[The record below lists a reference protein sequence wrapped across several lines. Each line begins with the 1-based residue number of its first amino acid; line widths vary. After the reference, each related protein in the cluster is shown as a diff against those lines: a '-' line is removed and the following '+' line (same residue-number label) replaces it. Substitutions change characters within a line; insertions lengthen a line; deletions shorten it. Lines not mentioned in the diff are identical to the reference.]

1 MMEATATELNKTYVD
16 PNDGVLDPSLIE
28 KSLIERMP
36 KPTGWR
42 LLILP
47 YRGKGKTEG
56 GILLPDKIVEEGQI
70 STQVGYVLKAGS
82 LAYKDTEKFPTGPW
96 CEEKDW
102 VMFARYA
109 GSRFK
114 IDGGEVQILNDDEIL
129 AKIMDLKTFYIIN
142 EVIMSGKEAQAEL
155 DLDLGEEE
163 GPDVEVTVDKPAE
176 TVDAEVDANETNET
190 EDEFKKSENQTQKV
204 NRLTKKCARLKKMLM
219 KRFLCK
225 AKEQENQQLAQK
237 LNQMGTSYVD
247 QYSSRVESDMAQTE
261 TALRNAMEIGD
272 TEAAVAAQRK
282 MTQLAVEAD
291 RASQAKAANEKR
303 QKQAPAPSMA
313 QQTAPQAPARPDPK
327 AESWAQRNDWFG
339 EDSAMTYAAFGI
351 HKELVEQEGIDPKSD
366 EYYDS
371 LDRRMKEEFPHK
383 FKEGSQSKRPAQTVA
398 SVNRSSGNSGR
409 SSGTKVRLT
418 QRQVA
423 MAKKLG
429 VSLEQYAK
437 YVKE

>member
-1 MMEATATELNKTYVD
+1 
-16 PNDGVLDPSLIE
+16 
-28 KSLIERMP
+28 
-36 KPTGWR
+36 
-42 LLILP
+42 
-47 YRGKGKTEG
+47 
-56 GILLPDKIVEEGQI
+56 
-70 STQVGYVLKAGS
+70 
-82 LAYKDTEKFPTGPW
+82 
-96 CEEKDW
+96 
-102 VMFARYA
+102 
-109 GSRFK
+109 
-114 IDGGEVQILNDDEIL
+114 
-129 AKIMDLKTFYIIN
+129 
-142 EVIMSGKEAQAEL
+142 MSGKEAQAEL

-163 GPDVEVTVDKPAE
+163 GPDVEVTVDKAAE
-176 TVDAEVDANETNET
+176 TADVEVDANETNET
-190 EDEFKKSENQTQKV
+190 EDEFKKSENQTQKRI
-204 NRLTKKCARLKKMLM
+204 NRLTKKMREAEKNADEALRFARQ
-219 KRFLCK
+219 
-225 AKEQENQQLAQK
+225 KEQENQQLAQK
-237 LNQMGTSYVD
+237 LNQMDTSYVD

-291 RASQAKAANEKR
+291 RAAQAKSANEKR
-303 QKQAPAPSMA
+303 QKQAPAPSTA
-313 QQTAPQAPARPDPK
+313 QQTVPQAPARPDPK

-366 EYYDS
+366 EYYDT

-383 FKEGSQSKRPAQTVA
+383 FKDGSQSKRPAQTVA

>member
-1 MMEATATELNKTYVD
+1 
-16 PNDGVLDPSLIE
+16 
-28 KSLIERMP
+28 
-36 KPTGWR
+36 
-42 LLILP
+42 
-47 YRGKGKTEG
+47 
-56 GILLPDKIVEEGQI
+56 
-70 STQVGYVLKAGS
+70 
-82 LAYKDTEKFPTGPW
+82 
-96 CEEKDW
+96 
-102 VMFARYA
+102 
-109 GSRFK
+109 
-114 IDGGEVQILNDDEIL
+114 
-129 AKIMDLKTFYIIN
+129 
-142 EVIMSGKEAQAEL
+142 MSGKEAQAEL

-176 TVDAEVDANETNET
+176 TADVEVDANETNETNET
-190 EDEFKKSENQTQKV
+190 EDEFKKSENQTQKRI
-204 NRLTKKCARLKKMLM
+204 NRLTKKMREAEKNADEAL
-219 KRFLCK
+219 RF
-225 AKEQENQQLAQK
+225 AKQKEHENQQLAQK
-237 LNQMGTSYVD
+237 LNQMDTSYVD

-261 TALRNAMEIGD
+261 AALRNAMEIGD

>member
-1 MMEATATELNKTYVD
+1 
-16 PNDGVLDPSLIE
+16 
-28 KSLIERMP
+28 
-36 KPTGWR
+36 
-42 LLILP
+42 
-47 YRGKGKTEG
+47 
-56 GILLPDKIVEEGQI
+56 
-70 STQVGYVLKAGS
+70 
-82 LAYKDTEKFPTGPW
+82 
-96 CEEKDW
+96 
-102 VMFARYA
+102 
-109 GSRFK
+109 
-114 IDGGEVQILNDDEIL
+114 
-129 AKIMDLKTFYIIN
+129 
-142 EVIMSGKEAQAEL
+142 MSGKEAQAEL

-176 TVDAEVDANETNET
+176 TADVEVDANETNET
-190 EDEFKKSENQTQKV
+190 EDEFKKSENQTQKRI
-204 NRLTKKCARLKKMLM
+204 NRLTKKMREAEKNADEAL
-219 KRFLCK
+219 RFAK
-225 AKEQENQQLAQK
+225 QKEQENQQLAQK
-237 LNQMGTSYVD
+237 LNQMDTSYVD

-261 TALRNAMEIGD
+261 AALRNAMEIGD

-291 RASQAKAANEKR
+291 RAAQAKSANEKR

>member
-1 MMEATATELNKTYVD
+1 
-16 PNDGVLDPSLIE
+16 
-28 KSLIERMP
+28 
-36 KPTGWR
+36 
-42 LLILP
+42 
-47 YRGKGKTEG
+47 
-56 GILLPDKIVEEGQI
+56 
-70 STQVGYVLKAGS
+70 
-82 LAYKDTEKFPTGPW
+82 
-96 CEEKDW
+96 
-102 VMFARYA
+102 
-109 GSRFK
+109 
-114 IDGGEVQILNDDEIL
+114 
-129 AKIMDLKTFYIIN
+129 
-142 EVIMSGKEAQAEL
+142 MSGKEAQAEL
-155 DLDLGEEE
+155 DLDLGEDE

-176 TVDAEVDANETNET
+176 TADVEVDANETNET
-190 EDEFKKSENQTQKV
+190 EDEFKKSENQTQKRI
-204 NRLTKKCARLKKMLM
+204 NRLTKKMREAEKNADEAL
-219 KRFLCK
+219 RFAK
-225 AKEQENQQLAQK
+225 QKEQENQQLTQK
-237 LNQMGTSYVD
+237 LNQMDTSYVD

-261 TALRNAMEIGD
+261 AALRNAMEIGD

>member
-1 MMEATATELNKTYVD
+1 
-16 PNDGVLDPSLIE
+16 
-28 KSLIERMP
+28 
-36 KPTGWR
+36 
-42 LLILP
+42 
-47 YRGKGKTEG
+47 
-56 GILLPDKIVEEGQI
+56 
-70 STQVGYVLKAGS
+70 
-82 LAYKDTEKFPTGPW
+82 
-96 CEEKDW
+96 
-102 VMFARYA
+102 
-109 GSRFK
+109 
-114 IDGGEVQILNDDEIL
+114 
-129 AKIMDLKTFYIIN
+129 
-142 EVIMSGKEAQAEL
+142 MSGKEAQADL

-176 TVDAEVDANETNET
+176 TADVEVDANETNETNET
-190 EDEFKKSENQTQKV
+190 EDEFKKSENQTQKRI
-204 NRLTKKCARLKKMLM
+204 NRLTKKMREAEKNADEAL
-219 KRFLCK
+219 RFAK
-225 AKEQENQQLAQK
+225 QKEQENQQLAQK
-237 LNQMGTSYVD
+237 LNQMDTSYVD

-261 TALRNAMEIGD
+261 AALRNAMEIGD

-351 HKELVEQEGIDPKSD
+351 HKELVEQEGIDQKSD
-366 EYYDS
+366 EYYDT

-383 FKEGSQSKRPAQTVA
+383 FKDGSQSKRPAQTVA

-429 VSLEQYAK
+429 VSLEQYVK

>member
-1 MMEATATELNKTYVD
+1 
-16 PNDGVLDPSLIE
+16 
-28 KSLIERMP
+28 
-36 KPTGWR
+36 
-42 LLILP
+42 
-47 YRGKGKTEG
+47 
-56 GILLPDKIVEEGQI
+56 
-70 STQVGYVLKAGS
+70 
-82 LAYKDTEKFPTGPW
+82 
-96 CEEKDW
+96 
-102 VMFARYA
+102 
-109 GSRFK
+109 
-114 IDGGEVQILNDDEIL
+114 
-129 AKIMDLKTFYIIN
+129 
-142 EVIMSGKEAQAEL
+142 MSGKEAQAEL

-176 TVDAEVDANETNET
+176 TADVEVDANETNETNET
-190 EDEFKKSENQTQKV
+190 EDEFKKSENQTQKRI
-204 NRLTKKCARLKKMLM
+204 NRLTKKMREAEKNADEAL
-219 KRFLCK
+219 RFAK
-225 AKEQENQQLAQK
+225 QKEQENQQLAQK
-237 LNQMGTSYVD
+237 LNQMDTSYVD

-261 TALRNAMEIGD
+261 AALRNAMEIGD